1 MSVYP
6 FRAFL
11 LVTSS
16 PLGLAAP
23 NTKAGLETA
32 GRRAAL
38 LALIAFD
45 PESVRISPTSPE
57 LSKRRRSKI
66 EHAPAEPKRPKRPR
80 NKRKGRRAIAQAHR
94 KARGEE

>member
-1 MSVYP
+1 MSAYP
-6 FRAFL
+6 LRAFL
-11 LVTSS
+11 LVTTS

-23 NTKAGLETA
+23 ITKGAREAA
-32 GRRAAL
+32 GRRAAY

-45 PESVRISPTSPE
+45 PESVRIAPTSPE

-66 EHAPAEPKRPKRPR
+66 EQAPAEPKRPKRPR